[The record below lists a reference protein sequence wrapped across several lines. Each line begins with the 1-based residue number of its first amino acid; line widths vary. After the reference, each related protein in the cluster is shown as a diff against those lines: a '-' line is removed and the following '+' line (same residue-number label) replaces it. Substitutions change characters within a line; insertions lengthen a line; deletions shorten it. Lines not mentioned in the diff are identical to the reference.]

1 MVTPNVSLLQ
11 ANDLLQKWSSMK
23 YLTALV
29 IGLWVTPLWIA
40 KAETGTD
47 EFANLE
53 KRTDGRIGI
62 AAIDVATNRQV
73 EYHGQ
78 ERFLMCSTFKVLAVA
93 AVLKRVDEKKE
104 KLDRFVRY
112 GEAQLLEH
120 APVTRAHVKAG
131 GMTLDALC
139 AAAIEQSDN
148 TAANLILETI
158 GGPKG
163 VTDFARALGD
173 EFTRLDRTEPELNV
187 ASPGDERDTTAP
199 GSMCKDLQRL
209 FTSDV
214 LSRES
219 QGRLEGWMVAN
230 ETGAKMIR
238 ASVPADWRVGD
249 KTGRSGK
256 GATNDI
262 AILRPPTGG
271 PFFVAIYIDAP
282 SESSGGG
289 DPLVAEAAKIA
300 IELLKKKE

>member
-1 MVTPNVSLLQ
+1 
-11 ANDLLQKWSSMK
+11 MK
-23 YLTALV
+23 YVTALV
-29 IGLWVTPLWIA
+29 IGLLVAPLCIA

-53 KRTDGRIGI
+53 KRTSGRIGV
-62 AAIDVATNRQV
+62 AAIDVATNRRV

-93 AVLKRVDEKKE
+93 AVLKRVDEQKD

-139 AAAIEQSDN
+139 AAAIDQSDN

-163 VTDFARALGD
+163 LTEFARSLGD
-173 EFTRLDRTEPELNV
+173 EFTRLDRMEPELNV
-187 ASPGDERDTTAP
+187 ASPGDDRDTTTPVAM
-199 GSMCKDLQRL
+199 GKDLQRL
-209 FTSDV
+209 FTSEV
-214 LSRES
+214 LSSES
-219 QGRLEGWMVAN
+219 RDRLEGWMVGN
-230 ETGAKMIR
+230 QTGAKMIR
-238 ASVPADWRVGD
+238 AIVPTGWKVGD
-249 KTGRSGK
+249 KTGRSGN
-256 GATNDI
+256 GASNDI

-271 PFFVAIYIDAP
+271 PIFLAIYVNAP
-282 SESSGGG
+282 NESSDGR
-289 DPLVAEAAKIA
+289 DSLVADVAKIA
-300 IELLKKKE
+300 IELLKTKE